1 MSLRDMGNDTSTPWK
16 STTLEEQPLEQNL
29 SAASTDP
36 VIPAAEP
43 CTAVTIEGSSPSS
56 SLWRSSSSSSSSSL
70 STDSEQKSMSD
81 TDKGDGVI
89 CLDSEEDGTPPKK
102 KRTVKEKKLKDSESK
117 PKPKQ
122 KTVDNKVGREI
133 HSVTRRVASLQKWPD
148 APSNMCELMTGW
160 PAYNA
165 RTLPLPSEDVLQMK
179 LLVNEAYSGT
189 GNGAVSLHQQWRSLT
204 SEAHKRYG
212 PGKQFLGNVITETA
226 CDVEPMCREVLQAL
240 PEDHGTT
247 VLVGGCRVLL
257 LLETWNL
264 ENEYCVPAESVEFTL
279 NLFLCSFRLSGLRK
293 NQSYYCDCSSLQ
305 VGEDCR
311 PRCVHGDL
319 MDRIS
324 VSARTGP

>member
-1 MSLRDMGNDTSTPWK
+1 MSHRDMGNDTSTPWK

-122 KTVDNKVGREI
+122 KTADNKVGREI
-133 HSVTRRVASLQKWPD
+133 HSVTRRVASMQKWPD

-189 GNGAVSLHQQWRSLT
+189 GNGAVSLHHQRRCRS
-204 SEAHKRYG
+204 R
-212 PGKQFLGNVITETA
+212 NN
-226 CDVEPMCREVLQAL
+226 
-240 PEDHGTT
+240 
-247 VLVGGCRVLL
+247 LV
-257 LLETWNL
+257 T
-264 ENEYCVPAESVEFTL
+264 
-279 NLFLCSFRLSGLRK
+279 
-293 NQSYYCDCSSLQ
+293 DCSSTTWTF
-305 VGEDCR
+305 CAR
-311 PRCVHGDL
+311 PVVPVVVSFFGVHLFGKDAN
-319 MDRIS
+319 MS
-324 VSARTGP
+324 